1 MTSKQPK
8 VDKPML
14 ACEIGGDRVIA
25 ARASKDASSL
35 DIYSSRR
42 LATGTVSASL
52 ASPNVLQGEALRQAI
67 TGALG
72 TVAGNSKDLVAVVPD
87 ASVRV
92 LLLEFDSL
100 PDERKDAEAI
110 IRFRVK
116 KSLPFDVEHAALSY
130 ARNGGNGNVKIIAA
144 LAPGAVMQEY
154 EAAFRDCGYAP
165 GVVIPST
172 LATLGMVT
180 ADRPTMVVKVDV
192 NTTSVA
198 IVDKES
204 LILLRMLDHPGRPE
218 EVSAQEL
225 AEQIHP
231 SMVFFE
237 DTYSARIEQ
246 VLVTGLADVS
256 RLGAALQS
264 EIGVQVSELSGSGV
278 AAGDSLGDALPQ
290 SMLTGV
296 AGALLS

>member
-1 MTSKQPK
+1 MISKQSKMDRPK
-8 VDKPML
+8 L
-14 ACEIGGDRVIA
+14 ACEIGADRVIA
-25 ARASKDASSL
+25 ARAAKNATSV

-42 LATGTVSASL
+42 LATGAISASL

-72 TVAGNSKDLVAVVPD
+72 TVAANSKDLIAIVPD

-144 LAPGAVMQEY
+144 LAPGAVMKEY

-218 EVSAQEL
+218 VSAQEL

-237 DTYSARIEQ
+237 DTYSSRIEQ

-264 EIGVQVSELSGSGV
+264 EIGVRVSELNGSGV
-278 AAGDSLGDALPQ
+278 SAAESLGETLPQ

-296 AGALLS
+296 AGALLT

>member
-1 MTSKQPK
+1 
-8 VDKPML
+8 
-14 ACEIGGDRVIA
+14 
-25 ARASKDASSL
+25 
-35 DIYSSRR
+35 
-42 LATGTVSASL
+42 
-52 ASPNVLQGEALRQAI
+52 
-67 TGALG
+67 
-72 TVAGNSKDLVAVVPD
+72 
-87 ASVRV
+87 
-92 LLLEFDSL
+92 
-100 PDERKDAEAI
+100 
-110 IRFRVK
+110 
-116 KSLPFDVEHAALSY
+116 
-130 ARNGGNGNVKIIAA
+130 
-144 LAPGAVMQEY
+144 
-154 EAAFRDCGYAP
+154 
-165 GVVIPST
+165 
-172 LATLGMVT
+172 MVT

-192 NTTSVA
+192 NTTSIA

-204 LILLRMLDHPGRPE
+204 LILLRMLDHPGRP

-278 AAGDSLGDALPQ
+278 AAADSLGDALPQ

>member
-8 VDKPML
+8 IDRPKL
-14 ACEIGGDRVIA
+14 ACEIGADRVIA
-25 ARASKDASSL
+25 ARAAKNTSSL

-42 LATGTVSASL
+42 LATGAVSASL

-72 TVAGNSKDLVAVVPD
+72 TVASNSKDLIAIVPD

-92 LLLEFDSL
+92 LLLEFDTL
-100 PDERKDAEAI
+100 PDERKDVEAI

-144 LAPGAVMQEY
+144 LAPAAVMQEY

-218 EVSAQEL
+218 VSAQEL

-237 DTYSARIEQ
+237 DTYSSRIEQ

-256 RLGAALQS
+256 RLGATLQS
-264 EIGVQVSELSGSGV
+264 EIGVQVSELSGSAV

-296 AGALLS
+296 AGALLT